1 MHLSTVLLTLSLTAT
16 SLASF
21 CYPTGNSALT
31 SAVTARHRQ
40 FCTYASRY
48 SPINPGEKVSFTYET
63 TLPNGAPGRIF
74 YQYHN
79 KSNKKW
85 YILQTP
91 CEADIGWDLDGGC
104 AGYAGY
110 HECTSSD
117 DVSGDTTACVEGMGW
132 DLDLQLQVEQGRAS
146 KGE

>member
-91 CEADIGWDLDGGC
+91 CEADIGWLVRNCGKTGVTRGGVVDFSL
-104 AGYAGY
+104 GTLTVDVQDTPVI
-110 HECTSSD
+110 TSVHPPTISPA
-117 DVSGDTTACVEGMGW
+117 TPP
-132 DLDLQLQVEQGRAS
+132 RA
-146 KGE
+146 